1 MKLQPK
7 LYVAI
12 ALAAG
17 LVFAA
22 CSKKEEAP
30 PPAAQPSAA
39 APAAAPVDAAT
50 AATVTG
56 TVKLDGVAPKAVR
69 FKTDSDP
76 YCSKVH
82 ASSPLMSEEVE
93 VDKSNDLANAV
104 VYIKTGLENRTFPTP
119 TATVELD
126 QSGCHYKPHIIAL
139 MVNQPLAIVNSDQT
153 THNIHPTP
161 ANNRDWNKSQPPGA
175 DKITDSFAREEVAIP
190 VKCNVHSW
198 MKAYIAVLKTP
209 YYFVTKEDGTFEIK
223 NLPPGDYTITA
234 WQEKLGAVDQKVT
247 VGPKESKKVDFV
259 FKAS

>member
-1 MKLQPK
+1 MNFRSR
-7 LYVAI
+7 YI
-12 ALAAG
+12 ALTFAAA
-17 LVFAA
+17 LVLAA

-30 PPAAQPSAA
+30 PAQPTAA
-39 APAAAPVDAAT
+39 APAAAPIDAAT
-50 AATVTG
+50 VATITG
-56 TVKLDGVAPKAVR
+56 TVKLDGAGPKAVR
-69 FKTDSDP
+69 LKTDSDP

-93 VDKSNDLANAV
+93 TDAKGDLSNVV
-104 VYIKTGLENRTFPTP
+104 VYIKSGLENRAFPTP
-119 TATVELD
+119 ADTVELD
-126 QSGCHYKPHIIAL
+126 QAGCHYKPHIVAL

-175 DKITDSFAREEVAIP
+175 EKITDSFAHEEVAIP

-198 MKAYIAVLKTP
+198 MKAYIAVLKNP
-209 YYFVTKEDGTFEIK
+209 YFQVTKADGTFEIK
-223 NLPPGDYTITA
+223 NLPPGDYTIAA
-234 WQEKLGAVDQKVT
+234 WQEKYGTTEQKIT

>member
-1 MKLQPK
+1 MRLRSQYLLVP
-7 LYVAI
+7 
-12 ALAAG
+12 LAAG
-17 LVFAA
+17 LVLAA

-30 PPAAQPSAA
+30 APAQQAA
-39 APAAAPVDAAT
+39 APAAAPIDP
-50 AATVTG
+50 ATVATITG
-56 TVKLDGVAPKAVR
+56 TVKLDGAAPKAVR
-69 FKTDSDP
+69 LKTDSDP
-76 YCSKVH
+76 FCSKAH

-93 VDKSNDLANAV
+93 TDGKGDLANVV
-104 VYIKTGLENRTFPTP
+104 VYIKSGLENRSFPTP
-119 TATVELD
+119 TQTVELD
-126 QSGCHYKPHIIAL
+126 QAGCHYNPHIVAL

-175 DKITDSFAREEVAIP
+175 EKITDSFAHEEVAIP

-209 YYFVTKEDGTFEIK
+209 YFQVTKADGTFEIK
-223 NLPPGDYTITA
+223 NLPPGDYTIAA
-234 WQEKLGAVDQKVT
+234 WQEKYGTTEQKIT

>member
-1 MKLQPK
+1 MKLRSQ
-7 LYVAI
+7 YI
-12 ALAAG
+12 MIGLAAS
-17 LVFAA
+17 LVLAA

-30 PPAAQPSAA
+30 PPTQPSAA

-50 AATVTG
+50 AATITG
-56 TVKLDGVAPKAVR
+56 TVKLDGAAPKAVR
-69 FKTDSDP
+69 LKTDSDP
-76 YCSKVH
+76 FCSKAH
-82 ASSPLMSEEVE
+82 ANSPLMSEEVE
-93 VDKSNDLANAV
+93 AGAKGELANVV
-104 VYIKTGLENRTFPTP
+104 VYIKSGLENRTFPTP

-126 QSGCHYKPHIIAL
+126 QAGCHYTPHVVAL

-161 ANNRDWNKSQPPGA
+161 TNNRDWNKSQPPGA

-209 YYFVTKEDGTFEIK
+209 YFFVTKADGTFEIK
-223 NLPPGDYTITA
+223 NLPPGDYTIAA
-234 WQEKLGAVDQKVT
+234 WQEKYGTTEQKIT
-247 VGPKESKKVDFV
+247 VGAKESKKVDFV